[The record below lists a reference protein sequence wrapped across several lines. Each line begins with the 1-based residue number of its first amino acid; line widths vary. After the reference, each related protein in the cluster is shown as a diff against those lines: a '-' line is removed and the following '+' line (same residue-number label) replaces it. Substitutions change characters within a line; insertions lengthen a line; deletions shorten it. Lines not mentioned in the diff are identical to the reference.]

1 MQIAL
6 KPPFWLLSL
15 PLFLYCCQWPKD
27 EDQEDG
33 EGNFF
38 PASDDLNNLH
48 NIPRLIHTNL
58 DYNHHP
64 FQFDVP
70 LELIVSWAGAKICEI
85 SFAAATVYMYDLIVT
100 ASDKAKNGVQRI
112 LSNFYLTAERA
123 RLGVQL
129 NWYCYWF
136 C

>member
-27 EDQEDG
+27 EDHKNG

-38 PASDDLNNLH
+38 PASDDFNNIH
-48 NIPRLIHTNL
+48 NIPRAIHTNF
-58 DYNHHP
+58 DYNQP

-85 SFAAATVYMYDLIVT
+85 FFAAAAVYV
-100 ASDKAKNGVQRI
+100 
-112 LSNFYLTAERA
+112 
-123 RLGVQL
+123 RLNCNSFWQS
-129 NWYCYWF
+129 
-136 C
+136 